1 MICGA
6 AMCCI
11 FLEDVQEIFERAD
24 CGGPGLFAMAML
36 VMAPSPHH
44 SSQTSRGKDKMDY
57 NGFVLAMKA
66 VAVPA
71 VPEMPM
77 TSDYL

>member
-36 VMAPSPHH
+36 VMDGPITPS
-44 SSQTSRGKDKMDY
+44 QLTDESR
-57 NGFVLAMKA
+57 
-66 VAVPA
+66 
-71 VPEMPM
+71 
-77 TSDYL
+77 